1 MLSVGNPVS
10 VVVPPHQLTLGCFQ
24 SCCRA
29 FPEGTG
35 SRGWPMSPYCAPAV
49 RTVLL
54 GLCLICRRWEVQKE
68 LHYFFSVDV
77 FLSLGSTNIFP
88 VRKGRILR
96 TGCCWAILCPSQV
109 WGGSSLSSWLVYG
122 KSISQ
127 PKSNITSM
135 MWLWERYSRVLL
147 QSARQHALYVWN
159 NAAFFWV
166 EQTLHPAILSLAVLQ
181 CSQRPWPKWVD

>member
-10 VVVPPHQLTLGCFQ
+10 VVVPPHQLTLGCYQ

-96 TGCCWAILCPSQV
+96 TGCCWAILCRALDIILFLSQTMQPFSELNKHFTQQYYPWQYYSV
-109 WGGSSLSSWLVYG
+109 LSVHG
-122 KSISQ
+122 
-127 PKSNITSM
+127 
-135 MWLWERYSRVLL
+135 
-147 QSARQHALYVWN
+147 
-159 NAAFFWV
+159 
-166 EQTLHPAILSLAVLQ
+166 LSG
-181 CSQRPWPKWVD
+181 